1 MALSVFQNVI
11 IMLVY
16 MSFGFALCKTKL
28 GTPSHAKT
36 LSGLLIYILGP
47 AMIIN
52 AFMNTPFSVSTLL
65 EIGIF
70 FLTTLIIQSLFF
82 ALLILVFHKKYS
94 DGKYRIMTMASVL
107 GNVGFFGLPLITGI
121 FPNEPIVACYSS
133 IHVMSMNLL
142 VFTVGKYLITNDK
155 KYISLRGAIF
165 NPTTIAIL
173 ISLPLFILQIKIPDF
188 AGAPLSLLAKMVTPI
203 CMIILGMRLSTVPIR
218 ELLTCKLAYVACLM
232 KLVIYPLFAYLCVCF
247 LPFFSDVF
255 KVTVFALASTPAAAV
270 IESLAELH
278 ECEQE
283 ISANMVLL
291 TTILST
297 ITIPIILMIAF
308 L

>member
-28 GTPSHAKT
+28 GTPSHART

-203 CMIILGMRLSTVPIR
+203 CMIILGMRLSA
-218 ELLTCKLAYVACLM
+218 CKLGEVFKRPFAYATCAL
-232 KLVIYPLFAYLCVCF
+232 KLVAFPLFALLLVNW
-247 LPFFSDVF
+247 LPFLGNVE
-255 KVTVFALASTPAAAV
+255 KTTVVVLAMMPSGAI
-270 IESLAELH
+270 IESMAELH

-283 ISANMVLL
+283 FAANVVLL
-291 TTILST
+291 TTILSV
-297 ITIPIILMIAF
+297 ITIPVMTYL
-308 L
+308 LV